1 MLHSRL
7 LRYLDEVARS
17 GSIRKAAER
26 LNVAS
31 SAVNRQ
37 ILALEEELGTTIF
50 QRLPRRLRLTA
61 AGEIL
66 IEHVRQTLKE
76 HERVQARIHDLKGL
90 SAGQVT
96 VATMNGPASGILP
109 QVAADFR
116 QRYPRIK
123 VTIRSLFIDDIV
135 NAVISGEA
143 DLGFAYNMPT
153 DPHLHT
159 IEAFETPLGAVV
171 ASNHPLAARSPVRLS
186 ECADFPVILADPS
199 MTIHRIMTA
208 AFERANL
215 VVEPRFCSN
224 SLEFLK
230 ALVRS
235 EGGVTFLSAV
245 DVAQE
250 QRAGTLVYLPIQD
263 RSFPRQTLSLVHR
276 ARRAIDAGASMFA
289 EVLRRTVRDL
299 LHTD

>member
-1 MLHSRL
+1 
-7 LRYLDEVARS
+7 
-17 GSIRKAAER
+17 
-26 LNVAS
+26 
-31 SAVNRQ
+31 
-37 ILALEEELGTTIF
+37 
-50 QRLPRRLRLTA
+50 
-61 AGEIL
+61 
-66 IEHVRQTLKE
+66 
-76 HERVQARIHDLKGL
+76 
-90 SAGQVT
+90 
-96 VATMNGPASGILP
+96 
-109 QVAADFR
+109 
-116 QRYPRIK
+116 
-123 VTIRSLFIDDIV
+123 
-135 NAVISGEA
+135 
-143 DLGFAYNMPT
+143 MPT

-171 ASNHPLAARSPVRLS
+171 APHHPLATRSPVRLS
-186 ECADFPVILADPS
+186 ECSDYPVILADPS

-250 QRAGTLVYLPIQD
+250 QRTGTLVYLPIQD

-276 ARRAIDAGASMFA
+276 ARSAIDAGASMFA
-289 EVLRRTVRDL
+289 EVLRRAVRDL